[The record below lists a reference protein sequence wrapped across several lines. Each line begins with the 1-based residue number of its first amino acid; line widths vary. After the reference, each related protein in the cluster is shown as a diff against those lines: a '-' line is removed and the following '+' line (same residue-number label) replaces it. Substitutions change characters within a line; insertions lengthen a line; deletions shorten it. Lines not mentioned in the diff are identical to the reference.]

1 MKTDLHEL
9 GDQVDDAVEELL
21 VLWPKLHEALPRDAG
36 GNDSERV
43 RASANV
49 FAALVNQDV
58 SGAIKLLRDEAS
70 PAAMEARTV
79 LGEPG
84 DAQPVE
90 RTVESLG
97 ILYRR
102 LAARG
107 YVGEARKLA
116 ASVLHWRR
124 VARTAIG
131 LSRRATPLQGDG
143 RPIFCPLHDAPLV
156 TLRHRG
162 DEGTLDETARG
173 DREAIRWRSG
183 GGLYCPLRGC
193 NGEWGP
199 GEFAFLGRLVAEQR
213 TRLSHQES
221 A

>member
-1 MKTDLHEL
+1 MKQDLYEL

-21 VLWPKLHEALPRDAG
+21 ALWPKLHEALPRDAG
-36 GNDSERV
+36 GNDGERV
-43 RASANV
+43 TSRTNV
-49 FAALVNQDV
+49 FASLVNQDV
-58 SGAIKLLRDEAS
+58 SGAIKVLRDEAS

-84 DAQPVE
+84 DTAPME
-90 RTVESLG
+90 RTLESCG

-102 LAARG
+102 LVGRG

-116 ASVLHWRR
+116 ASVLHWHR

-143 RPIFCPLHDAPLV
+143 RPVFCPLHDTQLV
-156 TLRHRG
+156 TLRQRG
-162 DEGTLDETARG
+162 DEGALDDTAQG
-173 DREAIRWRSG
+173 DREAIRWRRG
-183 GGLYCPLRGC
+183 DGLYCPLKGC
-193 NGEWGP
+193 KGAWGP
-199 GEFAFLGRLVAEQR
+199 SEYPFLGRLVAEQR
-213 TRLSHQES
+213 LRLTRQES

>member
-1 MKTDLHEL
+1 MPEDLYEL
-9 GDQVDDAVEELL
+9 GDRVDDAVEELL
-21 VLWPKLHEALPRDAG
+21 RLWPKLHDALPRDVG
-36 GNDSERV
+36 TVDGERV
-43 RASANV
+43 SATAEV
-49 FAALVNQDV
+49 STLLVNLDV
-58 SGAIKLLRDEAS
+58 SKAIKLLRDEAS
-70 PAAMEARTV
+70 PAAMDARTV

-84 DAQPVE
+84 DAAPME
-90 RTVESLG
+90 RTLESIA

-102 LAARG
+102 LVGRG
-107 YVGEARKLA
+107 QVGEARKLA
-116 ASVLHWRR
+116 ASVLRWHR
-124 VARTAIG
+124 VARTVIG

-143 RPIFCPLHDAPLV
+143 RPVFCPLHDAPLV

-183 GGLYCPLRGC
+183 GGLYCPLREC
-193 NGEWGP
+193 DGEWGP

-213 TRLSHQES
+213 TRLTREES